1 MATPNVAAAEDQHY
15 IPRFYLKGFTGKEG
29 KLWVCEKFCPIR
41 ESKPKH
47 EAHRPDYYT
56 HAEHGQ
62 RDEIAENALEAI
74 ESRAAPVIRKLAS
87 PFFSPTLEQM
97 GHVYLFLA
105 FMFVR
110 VPSWREHLDKLFG
123 KIMKDRQ
130 QNLAKDKEAFHKS
143 HADVERKAGKSL
155 GDAEELRQYILKG
168 EYDIV
173 QKSAA
178 YNLAS
183 MFKSAVDIVRV
194 LQEYSY
200 EVLYAPAG
208 HFFVT
213 SDSPVFTMQFEKPN
227 VATIGVG
234 FGWPG
239 TVVHFPLNKRACLR
253 LRRNVN
259 PGGFEA
265 SEYDVSQINRATM
278 HNAKQCLYSSQNNRR
293 ISRLFDHWGCKVV
306 PGENA
311 YMQTPEP
318 VKQR

>member
-1 MATPNVAAAEDQHY
+1 GSQSVWTAACLEDALQMMATPNVAAGEDQHY

-130 QNLAKDKEAFHKS
+130 QNLAKDKEA
-143 HADVERKAGKSL
+143 
-155 GDAEELRQYILKG
+155 
-168 EYDIV
+168 
-173 QKSAA
+173 
-178 YNLAS
+178 
-183 MFKSAVDIVRV
+183 
-194 LQEYSY
+194 
-200 EVLYAPAG
+200 
-208 HFFVT
+208 
-213 SDSPVFTMQFEKPN
+213 
-227 VATIGVG
+227 
-234 FGWPG
+234 
-239 TVVHFPLNKRACLR
+239 
-253 LRRNVN
+253 
-259 PGGFEA
+259 
-265 SEYDVSQINRATM
+265 
-278 HNAKQCLYSSQNNRR
+278 
-293 ISRLFDHWGCKVV
+293 
-306 PGENA
+306 
-311 YMQTPEP
+311 
-318 VKQR
+318 